1 MKTRRYIL
9 AFAAALLAATG
20 CLRED
25 IPTTVATEQMLA
37 ESDEAL
43 QGMLNGTPAQMVTPY
58 FSRNG
63 TRNSNDYDFS
73 YPGLMIMFD
82 TLAGELVLNGK
93 DNYDWFMYWIRNVYS
108 IGEGSDIAS
117 VPWVTLYKYIR
128 TCNNLVSIIG
138 YKPDR
143 DASQTILG
151 QALAYRAFCYL
162 NLARMYEFKP
172 VTDPSVSASY
182 RSDKDLSGQT
192 VPIVVEEM
200 GVDQARNNP
209 RASVEEIYAQ
219 IFSDLDKAEE
229 MLADKG
235 KGNGVFPDIAVV
247 YGLKARAWLE
257 RGSAGVSGAFDN
269 AAEYALRA
277 LTAFGGSPLTQDQWE
292 SPTAGFNNYTANSNS
307 WMWYVPVD
315 VDHVHNLG
323 SFVSHM
329 SNEETWTSYGWS
341 SARGINKTV
350 YNRIP
355 DTDWRKHSW
364 IDPLYNRY
372 YAYKV
377 NRAIDGEQNST
388 EKGLPPYANL
398 KFRPAGGD
406 CAGYKEGGAVDVPLM
421 RMEEMYLIRAEA
433 LAMAG
438 DLAGGKQALVS
449 LVSTR
454 NPQYSCDDIAT
465 AADFQKEV
473 FFQKRVE
480 LWGEGLI
487 FFDCKRLGT
496 GFRLGF
502 SGTNALAKYRY
513 NVEGVSPTW
522 NFVIPRAEIQG
533 NPVLQGYNNP
543 DPSNTLTIWTE

>member
-1 MKTRRYIL
+1 
-9 AFAAALLAATG
+9 
-20 CLRED
+20 
-25 IPTTVATEQMLA
+25 
-37 ESDEAL
+37 
-43 QGMLNGTPAQMVTPY
+43 
-58 FSRNG
+58 
-63 TRNSNDYDFS
+63 
-73 YPGLMIMFD
+73 
-82 TLAGELVLNGK
+82 
-93 DNYDWFMYWIRNVYS
+93 
-108 IGEGSDIAS
+108 
-117 VPWVTLYKYIR
+117 
-128 TCNNLVSIIG
+128 
-138 YKPDR
+138 
-143 DASQTILG
+143 
-151 QALAYRAFCYL
+151 
-162 NLARMYEFKP
+162 
-172 VTDPSVSASY
+172 
-182 RSDKDLSGQT
+182 
-192 VPIVVEEM
+192 
-200 GVDQARNNP
+200 
-209 RASVEEIYAQ
+209 
-219 IFSDLDKAEE
+219 
-229 MLADKG
+229 
-235 KGNGVFPDIAVV
+235 
-247 YGLKARAWLE
+247 
-257 RGSAGVSGAFDN
+257 
-269 AAEYALRA
+269 
-277 LTAFGGSPLTQDQWE
+277 
-292 SPTAGFNNYTANSNS
+292 
-307 WMWYVPVD
+307 MWYVPVD

-323 SFVSHM
+323 NFVSHM

-350 YNRIP
+350 YDRIP

-465 AADFQKEV
+465 AADFQQEV

-513 NVEGVSPTW
+513 NVEGISPTW

>member
-1 MKTRRYIL
+1 MKRLIPI
-9 AFAAALLAATG
+9 ASIALLFLATG
-20 CLRED
+20 CLKET
-25 IPTTVATEQMLA
+25 IPTTSATDSMLV
-37 ESDEAL
+37 ESDDAL
-43 QGMLNGTPAQMVTPY
+43 QGMLNGIPAQMVTPY
-58 FSRNG
+58 FSYNG
-63 TRNSNDYDFS
+63 VRNSNDYDFS
-73 YPGLMIMFD
+73 YPSEMVIMD
-82 TLAGELVLNGK
+82 TAAGELVLNGI
-93 DNYDWFMYWIRNVYS
+93 DNYDWFMYWIRNNS
-108 IGEGSDIAS
+108 SMGETAGPVGKTWTAY
-117 VPWVTLYKYIR
+117 YKYIR
-128 TCNNLVSIIG
+128 TCNNLVNIIG
-138 YKPDR
+138 YEPDKEN
-143 DASQTILG
+143 SQIVLG
-151 QALAYRAFCYL
+151 HVLAYRAFFYL
-162 NLARMYEFKP
+162 NLVRLYAYVP
-172 VTDPSVSASY
+172 ATDPAVKSTYAPQA
-182 RSDKDLSGQT
+182 DITGLA
-192 VPIVVEEM
+192 VPIVVENM
-200 GVDQARNNP
+200 DIDVTRNNP
-209 RASVEEIYAQ
+209 RASVEDVYDL

-229 MLADKG
+229 MLVDKG

-257 RGSAGVSGAFDN
+257 RGSAGVAGAFNN

-292 SPTAGFNNYTANSNS
+292 SPTTGFNNYSANSNS

-323 SFVSHM
+323 NFVSHM

-341 SARGINKTV
+341 SARGINTTV
-350 YNRIP
+350 STRIP

-364 IDPLYNRY
+364 IDPLYNRFY
-372 YAYKV
+372 EYKV

-406 CAGYKEGGAVDVPLM
+406 TAGYKEGGAVDVPLM
-421 RMEEMYLIRAEA
+421 RMEEMYLIRSEA

-438 DLAGGKQALVS
+438 DLAGGKQALGS
-449 LVSTR
+449 LVPTR

-502 SGTNALAKYRY
+502 SGTNALAK
-513 NVEGVSPTW
+513 
-522 NFVIPRAEIQG
+522 
-533 NPVLQGYNNP
+533 
-543 DPSNTLTIWTE
+543 